1 MYNNTYDYSG
11 TGGGINADD
20 VRPNARIHELTF
32 DIPTVLV
39 AGQSD

>member
-1 MYNNTYDYSG
+1 MTIQEPVVNEK
-11 TGGGINADD
+11 DD